1 MNQAY
6 LGDALDH
13 WKGSLIA
20 ILRRH
25 QPLLLNRLAVVPMA
39 TDAMEWNQND
49 WETYAR
55 LLNVEDD
62 DICQRDMPFVNAADR
77 RQQYFADLPGGPRPL
92 SRSRYGHCDQR
103 HAENQKA
110 RHDP

>member
-25 QPLLLNRLAVVPMA
+25 QPPLLNRLAVVPMA
-39 TDAMEWNQND
+39 TDAQEWG
-49 WETYAR
+49 
-55 LLNVEDD
+55 EDD
-62 DICQRDMPFVNAADR
+62 
-77 RQQYFADLPGGPRPL
+77 
-92 SRSRYGHCDQR
+92 
-103 HAENQKA
+103 
-110 RHDP
+110 